1 MKMKKLTKFLAMTL
15 AVVTLTASLSA
26 CGTDSGNKDANAP
39 AEENVAPDPDAAGG
53 DENKG
58 AADSEEANNAGD
70 NEGNEG
76 GEDSAPTGDGF
87 KIGYNYFGSGS
98 YALLSLANNSKF
110 VIEACGGEAV
120 GMDDEFNVE
129 KIVQDVENLISSGCE
144 GLIIWLPAESM
155 YETVA
160 DICANAKVPFVL
172 NDKIPSDPAIVE
184 KLINNEYFAGA
195 VAPANAEYGS
205 ILGQWA
211 VDQGF
216 KKCLISGPAAGD
228 VTDTP
233 RIEAFRKVFEEAGG
247 TVVDELHAD
256 SADAAL
262 PQCENAL
269 TANPDVDLVYGSG
282 SDFGIAACQAL
293 QNMQLNAKVITSGL
307 DTEALNLLEDGTYMQ
322 VVNGD
327 YWVCGTFAAVILQNY
342 LSGNPLKDA
351 DGKPIWID
359 NVMPFSVPAEEYDL
373 YKQCFLDSSCYSEE
387 EINAM
392 IGITYDEFVEIVN
405 SYSLDERLKANGYK

>member
-1 MKMKKLTKFLAMTL
+1 MKRMTKFLAL
-15 AVVTLTASLSA
+15 ALAAVTLTASLTA
-26 CGTDSGNKDANAP
+26 CGGGNSNTGSDANAP
-39 AEENVAPDPDAAGG
+39 VEENVAPDPDAGSTEGDTNDDAEAPADAAG
-53 DENKG
+53 DEG
-58 AADSEEANNAGD
+58 EA
-70 NEGNEG
+70 
-76 GEDSAPTGDGF
+76 SAPSKDGF

-98 YALLSLANNSKF
+98 YALLSLANNSKV

-129 KIVQDVENLISSGCE
+129 KIVQDVENMISSGCQ

-160 DICANAKVPFVL
+160 EICANAKVPFVL
-172 NDKIPSDPAIVE
+172 NDKIPSDPAIIE
-184 KLINNEYFAGA
+184 KLMANEYFAGA
-195 VAPANAEYGS
+195 IAPANAEYGS

-216 KKCLISGPAAGD
+216 KTCLISGPAAGD

-233 RIEAFRKVFEEAGG
+233 RIEAFREVFEGAGG
-247 TVVDELHAD
+247 TIVDELHAD

-293 QNMQLNAKVITSGL
+293 QNMQLNAKVVTSGL

-327 YWVCGTFAAVILQNY
+327 YWVCGTFAAAILQNY
-342 LSGNPLKDA
+342 LAGNPLKDA
-351 DGKPIWID
+351 DGNPIWID

-373 YKQCFLDSSCYSEE
+373 YKQCFLENNCYSNE

-405 SYSLDERLKANGYK
+405 NYSLDERLKANGYK